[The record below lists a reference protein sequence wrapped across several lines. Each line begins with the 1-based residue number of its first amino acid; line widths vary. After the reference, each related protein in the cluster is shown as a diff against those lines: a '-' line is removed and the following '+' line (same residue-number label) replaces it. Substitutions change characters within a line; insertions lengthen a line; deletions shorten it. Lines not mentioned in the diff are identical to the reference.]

1 MTTADLIDASLAAE
15 RGITVAALRAA
26 RLPRRLFFVSDD
38 EAGECPT
45 CDGTGLG
52 MTEESRCFT
61 CKGSGN
67 KPWPATYFDG
77 DQEP

>member
-1 MTTADLIDASLAAE
+1 MSARDLIDASIAAE
-15 RGITVAALRAA
+15 RGMTVAALRAS
-26 RLPRRLFFVSDD
+26 RPRKFVCDEFDSD
-38 EAGECPT
+38 AECPT

-67 KPWPATYFDG
+67 KPWPQSYFDG
-77 DQEP
+77 SVEP